1 MIAHGRGT
9 VTGNGPV
16 IGLVLTLIAGCA
28 GSDTP
33 PRDAELEANLI
44 SAYEAGQGGAAG
56 SANAGTAGAA
66 GSANAAVGGAAGA
79 GDPGPSGPGSGGA
92 AGANAVGVGGTPCD
106 APGTIFTTT
115 CSGSTCHVNGAPI
128 GDFGD
133 GAAAAEAL
141 VNQPSSQGADC
152 GLLINSSDPEE
163 SLILTKTN
171 GTFNRTTCGALEM
184 PLGSGDLTPDELA
197 CVESWLN
204 QFAD

>member
-16 IGLVLTLIAGCA
+16 IGLILTLIAGCA

-33 PRDAELEANLI
+33 PRDAELEANLV

-56 SANAGTAGAA
+56 SANAAAGGAA
-66 GSANAAVGGAAGA
+66 GSAMNTGGAAGA
-79 GDPGPSGPGSGGA
+79 GAPGPVGPGPGGA
-92 AGANAVGVGGTPCD
+92 AGAAAVGGGGTPCD

-115 CSGSTCHVNGAPI
+115 CAGSTCHVNGAPI
-128 GDFGD
+128 GDFAD

-141 VNQPSSQGADC
+141 VNQPSSNGADC

-171 GTFNRTTCGALEM
+171 GTFNRATCGALEM
-184 PLGSGDLTPDELA
+184 PLGSGDLTPEELE